1 MKKLV
6 EDLLLL
12 AKLDRKPELHL
23 QETRLDQLSLEM
35 EPHLRMLAQGR
46 SVAIQTIPLLCRCDP
61 DKIKQVIYNLF
72 HNAVQ
77 HTDSTTG
84 QITVSANKTKD
95 QVVLLVADNGA
106 GIPKEHLPICS
117 SASTVSTNPGPDS
130 MVVRVLDCPL
140 PNPSF
145 PRMGADER
153 GQQGQP
159 RNGFSCRV
167 AGHQSLACNP
177 LHAPFVHEAAVCRKF
192 FVSAAISVVFA
203 NIFFLKSLQ
212 FGTIQSVLECRM
224 KGL

>member
-1 MKKLV
+1 MLRMSANAADFDSRFSEVLGRGAADNQRTIQHARESKRMKKLV

-23 QETRLDQLSLEM
+23 QETRLDQLAEM

-106 GIPKEHLPICS
+106 GFRRSISPSVRALLPYRRIPDQTVWWCGSWIVHYPIHHFRAWGQMNVDS
-117 SASTVSTNPGPDS
+117 KVNQGTVFVPSGRASV
-130 MVVRVLDCPL
+130 
-140 PNPSF
+140 PS
-145 PRMGADER
+145 
-153 GQQGQP
+153 
-159 RNGFSCRV
+159 
-167 AGHQSLACNP
+167 L
-177 LHAPFVHEAAVCRKF
+177 
-192 FVSAAISVVFA
+192 
-203 NIFFLKSLQ
+203 
-212 FGTIQSVLECRM
+212 
-224 KGL
+224 